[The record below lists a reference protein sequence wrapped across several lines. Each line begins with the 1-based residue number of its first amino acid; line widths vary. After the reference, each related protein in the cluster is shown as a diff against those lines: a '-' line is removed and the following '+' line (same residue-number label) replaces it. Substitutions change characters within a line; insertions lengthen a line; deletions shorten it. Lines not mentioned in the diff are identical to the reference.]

1 MTPFPSGVGAPA
13 SPNRQ
18 DHGTA
23 GFVGISDLRHG
34 RVSET
39 DAAAQD
45 LDNHSGVLRSR
56 LNALLVEVTLSE

>member
-18 DHGTA
+18 DNGPA
-23 GFVGISDLRHG
+23 GFVGISDLTHV

-45 LDNHSGVLRSR
+45 LDSHSRVLRSR
-56 LNALLVEVTLSE
+56 LHALLEVTLSK